1 MTHSHSSASENHS
14 QLSSCLRNTLTV
26 KPLLQKI
33 THCYPPASYSLSGSI
48 SCVTQSLRI
57 KALPQKHTN
66 SHPPASETHSQLNP
80 CFIHSLSF
88 ISCLIFMPL
97 PHTFNQ
103 HHHPASENHS
113 QTSPCLTQS
122 HSCDT
127 HTGPPAL
134 ALCLH
139 FIYFIILF
147 THTHSWSSPSLTQL
161 RVWGCLALFGCRD
174 SALGFMSLR
183 APGRDPPRPVIPG
196 AELRQGDD

>member
-1 MTHSHSSASENHS
+1 MSHSHSASNPYLRNTLTVMSPPQKLTHSHPTASENHS
-14 QLSSCLRNTLTV
+14 QLCICLRNLFTV
-26 KPLLQKI
+26 
-33 THCYPPASYSLSGSI
+33 
-48 SCVTQSLRI
+48 
-57 KALPQKHTN
+57 
-66 SHPPASETHSQLNP
+66 
-80 CFIHSLSF
+80 
-88 ISCLIFMPL
+88 MPL
-97 PHTFNQ
+97 PQQSQGIISLSHKMTHN
-103 HHHPASENHS
+103 HHPASENHT

-134 ALCLH
+134 VLCLH